1 MNKKSIGIVG
11 STGSIGTQSVE
22 VILKNR
28 ELFDVNFLLC
38 HSNINEILKQIKLLK
53 PKYAIVLS
61 GNISED
67 KIGETKIFSKNEDLL
82 NIIRNE
88 KLDLLLSAVVGFA
101 GIIPTLEG
109 IKMGIDIAL
118 ANKESIVA
126 GGKILL
132 NIAKKTK
139 SQIIPVDSE
148 HSAIFQSLMGQD
160 KSKLCGI
167 TLTASG
173 GPFIKRPEDSLTYVS
188 VEETLK
194 HPNWNMGSKITVDSS
209 TMMNKGLEL
218 IEARYLFDVE
228 ATLLNVVVHP
238 QSVIHSYVSFI
249 DGSIIAQLG
258 FPDMRVPISFAL
270 GFPERI
276 SSGVKPIDLTKISTL
291 NFYEPD
297 LKKYR
302 CLKVAI
308 DVLHTDSN
316 LLMTVLNAANEVAVE
331 LFLKKQIRFTDIPFL
346 VEKTV
351 SRFSDKD
358 IFDIEEIFETD
369 ILAREMAKKIY
380 NMELKD

>member
-38 HSNINEILKQIKLLK
+38 HSNIDEILKQIKLLK

-88 KLDLLLSAVVGFA
+88 KLDLLLSAMVGFA

-160 KSKLCGI
+160 KSKVCGI

-173 GPFIKRPEDSLTYVS
+173 GPFIKRPGDSLTYVS

-218 IEARYLFDVE
+218 IEARYLFDIE

-308 DVLHTDSN
+308 DVLNTDSN

-331 LFLKKQIRFTDIPFL
+331 LFLKKQIRFTDIPLL